1 MEFLT
6 ASIQWTLRHPWLML
20 GALVALGC
28 VIRWTGRSGKRS
40 RAKHGT
46 TGLLR
51 SRKEQQRFSPLS
63 TVYAP
68 KGYRRQRPP
77 RS

>member
-20 GALVALGC
+20 GALVVLGC

-40 RAKHGT
+40 RAGT

-51 SRKEQQRFSPLS
+51 SPKEQQRFSPLS

>member
-28 VIRWTGRSGKRS
+28 AVRWTGRSGKRS
-40 RAKHGT
+40 RAKHGAA
-46 TGLLR
+46 GLLR